1 MAFGRAS
8 AGLRSFFRGHGF
20 KGQSMDC
27 PTHQVTQRAVDQAMA
42 AQRHFP
48 AERFGHDTGFEMHAI
63 VALHLHV
70 GPWQA
75 GFDEFTDGFSV
86 QRAFPYKMNGHS
98 NLPPGTRMSELL
110 PQTPEPTDASLAA
123 SGRRVV
129 EIEAQALQH
138 LATRIDG
145 AFSDACKLILAS
157 KGRVVATGMGK
168 SGHIARKIAATFAS
182 TGTPAFYVHP
192 GEAGHGDLGMI
203 TDADVVMALSYSG
216 ESDEILTLLPV
227 LKRQG
232 NAVIAMTGKPQ
243 STLARESDLHL
254 DVSVPAEACPLDLA
268 PTSST
273 TATLAMGDALAVALL
288 EARGFTADDFARS
301 HPAGSLGRRL
311 LLHITDVMH
320 AGDDVPRVRQEATLS
335 EALVEMS
342 RKRLGMTAVVDAENR
357 LIGLFT
363 DGDLRRTLDDAA
375 LDVRTAMIA
384 DVMTRGPKTI
394 AADQLAVEAARLME
408 TYKISGLIVVDDDG
422 HAVGALNIHDLLRA
436 RVV

>member
-1 MAFGRAS
+1 M
-8 AGLRSFFRGHGF
+8 
-20 KGQSMDC
+20 
-27 PTHQVTQRAVDQAMA
+27 P
-42 AQRHFP
+42 
-48 AERFGHDTGFEMHAI
+48 
-63 VALHLHV
+63 
-70 GPWQA
+70 
-75 GFDEFTDGFSV
+75 
-86 QRAFPYKMNGHS
+86 
-98 NLPPGTRMSELL
+98 ELL
-110 PQTPEPTDASLAA
+110 PKAPEPTAASLAA

-138 LATRIDG
+138 LAARIQG
-145 AFSDACKLILAS
+145 EFSAACKLILAS

-168 SGHIARKIAATFAS
+168 SGHIARKIAATLAS

-203 TDADVVMALSYSG
+203 TDADVVLALSYSG
-216 ESDEILTLLPV
+216 ESDELLTLLPV

-232 NAVIAMTGKPQ
+232 NAVIALTGRPQ
-243 STLARESDLHL
+243 STLAREADVHL
-254 DVSVPAEACPLDLA
+254 DVSVPAEACPLALA

-288 EARGFTADDFARS
+288 DARGFTADDFARS

-320 AGDDVPRVRQEATLS
+320 AGEEVPRVGADATLS

-342 RKRLGMTAVVDAENR
+342 RKRLGMTAVVDADDR
-357 LIGLFT
+357 LMGLFT
-363 DGDLRRTLDDAA
+363 DGDLRRTLDNAA
-375 LDVRTAMIA
+375 LDVRTAMIS
-384 DVMTRGPKTI
+384 DLMTRAPRTI

-408 TYKISGLIVVDDDG
+408 TYKISGLIVVDAADRV
-422 HAVGALNIHDLLRA
+422 VGALNIHDLLRA